1 MKLEAAI
8 NRSPNVTRGRVF
20 AENTVF
26 SRLHGLRRLFS
37 PTPSFVSHRRNL
49 ASLNLIVR
57 SMTDVS
63 AVPEASPLTR
73 WRQLLAP
80 VIVTVALV
88 VWTVLVSP
96 HSKYGDNW
104 AIWAAVLAFPIALI
118 WHIVNFIMR
127 RGHRRSAASVAV
139 CHLVILAPIWFWS
152 LTGSLAAVSG
162 FKSRTAPQ

>member
-1 MKLEAAI
+1 
-8 NRSPNVTRGRVF
+8 
-20 AENTVF
+20 
-26 SRLHGLRRLFS
+26 
-37 PTPSFVSHRRNL
+37 
-49 ASLNLIVR
+49 
-57 SMTDVS
+57 MTDVS
-63 AVPEASPLTR
+63 AVPEASPPTR

-104 AIWAAVLAFPIALI
+104 AIWPAVLAFPIALI
-118 WHIVNFIMR
+118 WYIVVFIMR

-152 LTGSLAAVSG
+152 LTAISKDSL
-162 FKSRTAPQ
+162 